1 MSIQSFTRRTTL
13 LVATFCLAPGL
24 LVPVPLGGQWECAAG
39 GAGYFLIG
47 NNEQDFLCGFLGEKR
62 N

>member
-1 MSIQSFTRRTTL
+1 M